1 MSKKINFINIL
12 TILFLLGCTSTEE
25 NQLSIPYEK
34 YELDNGLKIILHKDN
49 SDPLVA
55 ISTIVH
61 VGSNREKPG
70 KTGFAHFFEHMA
82 FTASENTPRGAN
94 RLLIPTWG
102 GSRNGGT
109 SFDYTIYY
117 EVVPKDALEKLMWID
132 SDRLGF
138 MINTVDAETLEGEI
152 QVVKN
157 EKRQR
162 VDNQPYGHSSG
173 IIQKALYPEGHPY
186 SWSVIGELEDLQAA
200 TIEDVK
206 EFYYEFYGPS
216 NATVVI
222 AGDIEFEETK
232 QLVERWFGE
241 IKPNKNVIEKPEVRL
256 VKLSETKKLYHLD
269 KYAQLPQISMTF
281 PTVEQYS
288 KDSYALNTLGEILSD
303 GRNSVFYKEIIE
315 KQKLAPAANAY
326 NYSSEI
332 AGQFQITVRAN
343 PKTPLNDV
351 HDAIMKA
358 LENFEQNG
366 VSDND
371 LKRIKA
377 GQETGFYNSISTNL
391 NKARQLGFYN
401 EYAGDPGFVSQD
413 IANILAVTKEDVMR
427 VYNKY
432 IKNQN
437 KVILSVVP
445 QSQPELILNES
456 KEAFIKEE
464 QVVRGK
470 EKQFDMKYG
479 QENKPFVKTETEY
492 DRSEPALGELPL
504 LTIPTVWTNDL
515 SNGTKLYGIENSEL
529 PLVQFYLR
537 IDGGQLLDKEGKKG
551 TASLVANLMNEGT
564 KTKTP
569 AELEEAVDLLGSSI
583 SINAGLESISIYGNS
598 LTRNLDKTLDLVN
611 EILTEPRWD
620 NEAFEIAK
628 TRRLS
633 SIQQVKGS
641 PQSLAF
647 NALNKKLYG
656 EKHPSSTPLGG
667 TTESVNSIA
676 MDDLKEYFAAYISPK
691 VSHFHIVGDISE
703 NESVKV
709 LSSFNKKW
717 KGQSIDLP
725 KIEMV
730 NPPAKPTVYF
740 IDIPDAKQSA
750 ITVGTLTVPGTDPL
764 TYPLNV
770 TNNRLGGGMEARLMR
785 TLRLEKGYTYG
796 AGSFLR
802 PNKFQTPF
810 YAYSQV
816 RTNVTLE
823 SLEIFRDLIS
833 NYSETY
839 FQSDLDVTKNK
850 LIKSN
855 ALRFETLG
863 SLIDMLD
870 NISKYNLP
878 VDYISERQN
887 TLSNMTVED
896 VQELSNKYLNGNS
909 MIYVVAGDAKTQL
922 DLIENLGFGKPV
934 LLDRDGNRL

>member
-1 MSKKINFINIL
+1 MSFKK
-12 TILFLLGCTSTEE
+12 FLLITIILLFTTNCSNDSQE
-25 NQLSIPYEK
+25 LSIDYEK
-34 YELDNGLKIILHKDN
+34 YTLANGLKVILHKDS

-173 IIQKALYPEGHPY
+173 IIQKALYPQGHPY
-186 SWSVIGELEDLQAA
+186 SWTVIGELEDLQAA

-206 EFYYEFYGPS
+206 EFYNEFYGPS

-222 AGDIEFEETK
+222 AGDIDFDETK

-241 IKPNKNVIEKPEVRL
+241 IKPNENIIEKPEVRL
-256 VKLSETKKLYHLD
+256 VTLSETKKLYHLD
-269 KYAQLPQISMTF
+269 KYAQLPQLSLTF
-281 PTVEQYS
+281 PSVEQYS

-326 NYSSEI
+326 NYSAEI
-332 AGQFQITVRAN
+332 AGQFQLTVRAN
-343 PKTPLNDV
+343 PGTPLNDV
-351 HDAIMKA
+351 YDAIMKA

-401 EYAGDPGFVSQD
+401 EYAGDPGFVTQD
-413 IANILAVTKEDVMR
+413 IANILAVTEEDVIR

-432 IKNQN
+432 IKDQHA
-437 KVILSVVP
+437 VILSVVP
-445 QSQPELILNES
+445 QSQPELILDGSE
-456 KEAFIKEE
+456 EAFIKEE

-479 QENKPFVKTETEY
+479 QENKPFIKTETEY

-583 SINAGLESISIYGNS
+583 SISAGLESISISGNS
-598 LTRNLDKTLDLVN
+598 LSRNLEKTLNLVN

-628 TRRLS
+628 TRRLA
-633 SIQQVKGS
+633 SIQQVKGN

-647 NALNKKLYG
+647 NALNKRLYG
-656 EKHPSSTPLGG
+656 DNHPSATPLGG
-667 TTESVNSIA
+667 TAASVESITIS
-676 MDDLKEYFAAYISPK
+676 DLKNYFNANISPQ
-691 VSHFHIVGDISE
+691 VAHFHIVGDI
-703 NESVKV
+703 NEKEAINV
-709 LSSFNKKW
+709 LSNFNKKW
-717 KGQSIDLP
+717 NGDSVEIP
-725 KIEMV
+725 TIAMV
-730 NPPAKPTVYF
+730 DAPSKPVVYF

-750 ITVGTLTVPGTDPL
+750 ITVGTLTIPGTDPL
-764 TYPLNV
+764 LYPLDV

-823 SLEIFRDLIS
+823 SLEIFRDLIT
-833 NYSETY
+833 NYASTY
-839 FQSDLDVTKNK
+839 FQDDLDVTRNK

-863 SLIDMLD
+863 SLINMLD
-870 NISKYNLP
+870 KISKYNLP
-878 VDYISERQN
+878 VNYIANQQDLL
-887 TLSNMTVED
+887 TGMTVED
-896 VQELSNKYLNGNS
+896 VQQLANDYLNGEN

-922 DLIENLGFGKPV
+922 ELIKKLGFGEPV
-934 LLDRDGNRL
+934 LLDRDGNKL

>member
-1 MSKKINFINIL
+1 MSFKK
-12 TILFLLGCTSTEE
+12 FLLITIILLFTTNCSNDSQE
-25 NQLSIPYEK
+25 LSIDYEK
-34 YELDNGLKIILHKDN
+34 YTLANGLKVILHKDS

-173 IIQKALYPEGHPY
+173 IIQKALYPQGHPY
-186 SWSVIGELEDLQAA
+186 SWTVIGELEDLQAA

-206 EFYYEFYGPS
+206 EFYNEFYGPS

-222 AGDIEFEETK
+222 AGDIDFDETK

-241 IKPNKNVIEKPEVRL
+241 IKPNENIIEKPEVRL
-256 VKLSETKKLYHLD
+256 VTLSETKKLYHLD
-269 KYAQLPQISMTF
+269 KYAQLPQLSLTF
-281 PTVEQYS
+281 PSVEQYS

-326 NYSSEI
+326 NYSAEI
-332 AGQFQITVRAN
+332 AGQFQLTVRAN
-343 PKTPLNDV
+343 PGTPLNDV
-351 HDAIMKA
+351 YDAMMKA

-401 EYAGDPGFVSQD
+401 EYAGDPGFVTQD
-413 IANILAVTKEDVMR
+413 IANILAVTEEDVIR

-432 IKNQN
+432 IKDQHA
-437 KVILSVVP
+437 VILSVVP
-445 QSQPELILNES
+445 QSQPELILDGSE
-456 KEAFIKEE
+456 EAFIKEE

-479 QENKPFVKTETEY
+479 QENKPFIKTETEY

-628 TRRLS
+628 TRRLA
-633 SIQQVKGS
+633 SIQQVKGN

-647 NALNKKLYG
+647 NALNKRLYG
-656 EKHPSSTPLGG
+656 DNHPSATPLGG
-667 TTESVNSIA
+667 TAASVESITIS
-676 MDDLKEYFAAYISPK
+676 DLKNYFNANISPQ
-691 VSHFHIVGDISE
+691 VAHFHIVGDI
-703 NESVKV
+703 NEKEAINV
-709 LSSFNKKW
+709 LSNFNKKW
-717 KGQSIDLP
+717 NGDSVEIP
-725 KIEMV
+725 TIAMV
-730 NPPAKPTVYF
+730 DAPSKPVVYF

-750 ITVGTLTVPGTDPL
+750 ITVGTLTIPGTDPL
-764 TYPLNV
+764 LYPLDV

-823 SLEIFRDLIS
+823 SLEIFRDLIT
-833 NYSETY
+833 NYASTY
-839 FQSDLDVTKNK
+839 FQDDLDVTRNK

-863 SLIDMLD
+863 SLINMLD
-870 NISKYNLP
+870 KISKYNLP
-878 VDYISERQN
+878 VNYIANQQDLL
-887 TLSNMTVED
+887 TGMTVED
-896 VQELSNKYLNGNS
+896 VKQLANDYLNGEN

-922 DLIENLGFGKPV
+922 ELIKNLGFGEPV
-934 LLDRDGNRL
+934 LLDRDGNKL

>member
-1 MSKKINFINIL
+1 MSFKKFSFITIIL
-12 TILFLLGCTSTEE
+12 LFTTNCSNDSQE
-25 NQLSIPYEK
+25 LSIDYEK
-34 YELDNGLKIILHKDN
+34 YTLDNGLKVILHKDS

-173 IIQKALYPEGHPY
+173 IIQKALYPQGHPY

-206 EFYYEFYGPS
+206 EFYNEFYGPS

-222 AGDIEFEETK
+222 AGDIDFDETK

-241 IKPNKNVIEKPEVRL
+241 IKPNENVIEKPEVRL
-256 VKLSETKKLYHLD
+256 VTLSETKKLYHLD
-269 KYAQLPQISMTF
+269 KYAQLPQLSLTF
-281 PTVEQYS
+281 PSVEQYS

-326 NYSSEI
+326 NYSAEI

-343 PKTPLNDV
+343 PSTPLNDV

-358 LENFEQNG
+358 LENFEKNG

-401 EYAGDPGFVSQD
+401 EYAGDPGFVTQD
-413 IANILAVTKEDVMR
+413 IANILAVTEEDVMR

-432 IKNQN
+432 IKDQHA
-437 KVILSVVP
+437 VILSVVP
-445 QSQPELILNES
+445 QSQPELILDDSE
-456 KEAFIKEE
+456 EAFIKEE

-479 QENKPFVKTETEY
+479 QENKPFIKTETEY

-583 SINAGLESISIYGNS
+583 SISAGLESINISGNS
-598 LTRNLDKTLDLVN
+598 LSRNLEKTLNLVN

-628 TRRLS
+628 TRRLA
-633 SIQQVKGS
+633 SIQQVKGN

-647 NALNKKLYG
+647 NALNKRLYG
-656 EKHPSSTPLGG
+656 DNHPSATPLGG
-667 TTESVNSIA
+667 TAASVESITMS
-676 MDDLKEYFAAYISPK
+676 DLKNYFNANISPQ
-691 VSHFHIVGDISE
+691 VAHFHIVGDI
-703 NESVKV
+703 NEKEVMDV
-709 LSSFNKKW
+709 LSNFNKKW
-717 KGQSIDLP
+717 NGDTVEIP
-725 KIEMV
+725 TIAMV
-730 NPPAKPTVYF
+730 DAPSKPVVYF

-750 ITVGTLTVPGTDPL
+750 ITVGTLTIPGTDPL
-764 TYPLNV
+764 LYPLDV

-823 SLEIFRDLIS
+823 SLEIFRDLIT
-833 NYSETY
+833 NYASTY
-839 FQSDLDVTKNK
+839 SQDDLDVTRNK

-863 SLIDMLD
+863 SLINMLD

-878 VDYISERQN
+878 VNYIANQQDVL
-887 TLSNMTVED
+887 TGMTVED
-896 VQELSNKYLNGNS
+896 VQQLANDYLNGEN

-922 DLIENLGFGKPV
+922 ELIKNLGFGEPV
-934 LLDRDGNRL
+934 LLDRDGNKL

>member
-1 MSKKINFINIL
+1 MSFKK
-12 TILFLLGCTSTEE
+12 FLLITIILLFTTNCSNDSQE
-25 NQLSIPYEK
+25 LSIDYEK
-34 YELDNGLKIILHKDN
+34 YTLANGLKVILHKDS

-173 IIQKALYPEGHPY
+173 IIQKALYPQGHPY
-186 SWSVIGELEDLQAA
+186 SWTVIGELEDLQAA

-206 EFYYEFYGPS
+206 EFYNEFYGPS

-222 AGDIEFEETK
+222 AGDIDFDETK

-241 IKPNKNVIEKPEVRL
+241 IKPNENIIEKPEVRL
-256 VKLSETKKLYHLD
+256 VTLSETKKLYHLD
-269 KYAQLPQISMTF
+269 KYAQLPQLSLTF
-281 PTVEQYS
+281 PSVEQYS

-315 KQKLAPAANAY
+315 KQKLAPVANAY
-326 NYSSEI
+326 NYSAEI
-332 AGQFQITVRAN
+332 AGQFQLTVRAN
-343 PKTPLNDV
+343 PGTPLNDV
-351 HDAIMKA
+351 YDAMMKA

-401 EYAGDPGFVSQD
+401 EYAGDPGFVTQD
-413 IANILAVTKEDVMR
+413 IANILAVTEEDVIR

-432 IKNQN
+432 IKDQHA
-437 KVILSVVP
+437 VILSVVP
-445 QSQPELILNES
+445 QSQPELILDGSE
-456 KEAFIKEE
+456 EAFIKEE

-479 QENKPFVKTETEY
+479 QENKPFIKTETEY

-583 SINAGLESISIYGNS
+583 SISAGLESISISGNS
-598 LTRNLDKTLDLVN
+598 LSRNLEKTLNLVN

-628 TRRLS
+628 TRRLA
-633 SIQQVKGS
+633 SIQQVKGN

-647 NALNKKLYG
+647 NALNKRLYG
-656 EKHPSSTPLGG
+656 DNHPSATPLGG
-667 TTESVNSIA
+667 TAASVESITIS
-676 MDDLKEYFAAYISPK
+676 DLKNYFNANISPQ
-691 VSHFHIVGDISE
+691 VAHFHIVGDI
-703 NESVKV
+703 NEKEAINV
-709 LSSFNKKW
+709 LSNFNKKW
-717 KGQSIDLP
+717 NGDSVEIP
-725 KIEMV
+725 TIAMV
-730 NPPAKPTVYF
+730 DAPSKPVVYF

-750 ITVGTLTVPGTDPL
+750 ITVGTLTIPGTDPL
-764 TYPLNV
+764 LYPLDV

-823 SLEIFRDLIS
+823 SLEIFRDLIT
-833 NYSETY
+833 NYASTY
-839 FQSDLDVTKNK
+839 FQDDLDVTRNK

-863 SLIDMLD
+863 SLINMLD
-870 NISKYNLP
+870 KISKYNLP
-878 VDYISERQN
+878 VNYIANQQDLL
-887 TLSNMTVED
+887 TGMTVED
-896 VQELSNKYLNGNS
+896 VKQLANDYLNGEN

-922 DLIENLGFGKPV
+922 ELIKNLGFGEPV
-934 LLDRDGNRL
+934 LLDRDGNKL

>member
-1 MSKKINFINIL
+1 MSFKNLLFSFAISFIISCADNN
-12 TILFLLGCTSTEE
+12 S
-25 NQLSIPYEK
+25 NLSIDYEK
-34 YELDNGLKIILHKDN
+34 YTLDNGLKIILHKDD

-162 VDNQPYGHSSG
+162 VDNQPYGHSNG
-173 IIQKALYPEGHPY
+173 IIQKALYPQGHPY

-206 EFYYEFYGPS
+206 EFYNEFYGPS

-222 AGDIEFEETK
+222 AGDIDFDETK
-232 QLVERWFGE
+232 ELVERWFGE
-241 IKPNKNVIEKPEVRL
+241 IQPNENVIEKPKVQL
-256 VKLSETKKLYHLD
+256 VTLAETKRLYHLD
-269 KYAQLPQISMTF
+269 KYAQLPELSITF
-281 PTVEQYS
+281 PTVEQFS
-288 KDSYALNTLGEILSD
+288 TDSYALNTLGKLLSD

-315 KQKLAPAANAY
+315 KQKLAPSAIAY
-326 NYSSEI
+326 NYSAEI
-332 AGQFQITVRAN
+332 AGQFEISVRAN
-343 PKTPLNDV
+343 QGVSLNTV
-351 HDAIMKA
+351 YDAIMQS
-358 LENFEQNG
+358 LNNFEENG
-366 VSDND
+366 ISDAD
-371 LKRIKA
+371 LVRIKA
-377 GQETGFYNSISTNL
+377 GQETAFYNSIATNL
-391 NKARQLGFYN
+391 SKARQLGFYN
-401 EYAGDPGFVSQD
+401 EYAGDPGFVTQD
-413 IANILAVTKEDVMR
+413 IENILSVTKEDIIR

-437 KVILSVVP
+437 AVILSVVP
-445 QSQPELILNES
+445 ETQPELILS
-456 KEAFIKEE
+456 DSDEAYVKVEE
-464 QVVRGK
+464 VVRGK

-479 QENKPFVKTETEY
+479 QENKPFTKTETKY
-492 DRSEPALGELPL
+492 DRSEPPLGELPL
-504 LTIPTVWTNDL
+504 LTIPAVWTSKL
-515 SNGTKLYGIENSEL
+515 SNGTSLYGIENSEL

-537 IDGGQLLDKEGKKG
+537 IDGGQLLDNPNKKG
-551 TASLVANLMNEGT
+551 TASLVASLMDEGT

-569 AELEEAVDLLGSSI
+569 AQLEEAIDLLGSSI
-583 SINAGLESISIYGNS
+583 SISAGLESIGISGNS
-598 LTRNLDKTLDLVN
+598 LAKNLDATLELVN

-620 NEAFEIAK
+620 TEAFEIAK
-628 TRRLS
+628 TRRLA
-633 SIQQVKGS
+633 SIQQTKGN

-647 NALNKKLYG
+647 NALNKQLYG
-656 EKHPSSTPLGG
+656 EGHPSSIPLGG
-667 TTESVNSIA
+667 TTESVESITLN
-676 MDDLKEYFAAYISPK
+676 DLKEYFEQNISPK
-691 VSHFHIVGDISE
+691 VAHFHIVGDI
-703 NESVKV
+703 NQDESLKA
-709 LSSFNKKW
+709 LKSFNEKW
-717 KGQSIDLP
+717 NGTDVELP
-725 KIEMV
+725 RLEMV
-730 NPPAKPTVYF
+730 NTPSKPTVYF

-764 TYPLNV
+764 LYQLNV
-770 TNNRLGGGMEARLMR
+770 ANNRLGGGMEARLMR

-802 PNKFQTPF
+802 SNKFQTPF

-823 SLEIFRDLIS
+823 SLEIFKDLIT
-833 NYSETY
+833 NYSSTY
-839 FQSDLDVTKNK
+839 FQEDLDVTKNK

-863 SLIDMLD
+863 SLINMLD

-878 VDYISERQN
+878 IDYISNEQDIL
-887 TLSNMTVED
+887 TNMTVED
-896 VQELSNKYLNGNS
+896 IQKLASTYLNGKN

-922 DLIENLGFGKPV
+922 ELIKNLGFGEAII
-934 LLDRDGNRL
+934 LDRDGNRI

>member
-1 MSKKINFINIL
+1 MSFKKYLLIIIIL
-12 TILFLLGCTSTEE
+12 LFTTNCSNDSQE
-25 NQLSIPYEK
+25 LSIDYEK
-34 YELDNGLKIILHKDN
+34 YTLDNGLKVILHKDS

-117 EVVPKDALEKLMWID
+117 EIVPKDALEKLMWID

-173 IIQKALYPEGHPY
+173 IIQKALYPQGHPY

-206 EFYYEFYGPS
+206 EFYNEFYGPS

-222 AGDIEFEETK
+222 AGDIDFKETK

-241 IKPNKNVIEKPEVRL
+241 IKPNENVIEKPEVRL
-256 VKLSETKKLYHLD
+256 VSLSETKKLYHLD
-269 KYAQLPQISMTF
+269 KYAQLPQLSLTY
-281 PTVEQYS
+281 PSVEQFS
-288 KDSYALNTLGEILSD
+288 KDSYALNTLGELLSD

-315 KQKLAPAANAY
+315 KQKLAPSASAY

-332 AGQFQITVRAN
+332 AGQFSMSVRAN
-343 PKTPLNDV
+343 PNTSLNDIY
-351 HDAIMKA
+351 DAIMQSLA
-358 LENFEQNG
+358 NFEANG

-377 GQETGFYNSISTNL
+377 GQETAFYNSISTNL
-391 NKARQLGFYN
+391 SKARQLGFYN
-401 EYAGDPGFVSQD
+401 EYAGDPGFVTTD
-413 IANILAVTKEDVMR
+413 IANILSVTKEDVMH

-432 IKNQN
+432 IKDQHA
-437 KVILSVVP
+437 VILSVVP
-445 QSQPELILNES
+445 QSQPELILNDS
-456 KEAFIKEE
+456 DEAFIKEE

-479 QENKPFVKTETEY
+479 QENKPFVKTETKY

-504 LTIPTVWTNDL
+504 LTIPQVWTNSL

-537 IDGGQLLDKEGKKG
+537 IDGGQLLDPAEKKG
-551 TASLVANLMNEGT
+551 TASLVANLMDEGT
-564 KTKTP
+564 KSKTP
-569 AELEEAVDLLGSSI
+569 AELEEAIDLLGSSI
-583 SINAGLESISIYGNS
+583 SISAGLESISLSGNS
-598 LTRNLDKTLDLVN
+598 LAKNLGATLDLVN

-620 NEAFEIAK
+620 EKAFEIAK
-628 TRRLS
+628 TRRLA
-633 SIQQVKGS
+633 SIQQVKGN

-656 EKHPSSTPLGG
+656 DNHPSATPLGG
-667 TTESVNSIA
+667 TAKSVESIT
-676 MDDLKEYFAAYISPK
+676 MTDLKNYFNANISPQ
-691 VSHFHIVGDISE
+691 VAHFHIVGDI
-703 NESVKV
+703 NEKEALNV
-709 LSSFNKKW
+709 LSGFNKKW
-717 KGQSIDLP
+717 NGDSVEIP
-725 KIEMV
+725 TIAMV
-730 NPPAKPTVYF
+730 GTPSKPVVYF
-740 IDIPDAKQSA
+740 IDIPEAKQSA
-750 ITVGTLTVPGTDPL
+750 ITVGTLTIPGTDPL
-764 TYPLNV
+764 LYPLDV

-823 SLEIFRDLIS
+823 SLEIFRDLIT
-833 NYSETY
+833 NYASTY
-839 FQSDLDVTKNK
+839 FQDDLDVTRNK

-863 SLIDMLD
+863 SLIAMLD
-870 NISKYNLP
+870 TISKYSLP
-878 VDYISERQN
+878 LNYIANQQDVL
-887 TLSNMTVED
+887 TGMTVED
-896 VQELSNKYLNGNS
+896 VQQLANDYLNGKH

-922 DLIENLGFGKPV
+922 ELIEKLGFGKAV
-934 LLDRDGNRL
+934 LLDREGNNL

>member
-1 MSKKINFINIL
+1 MSFKNSLLSII
-12 TILFLLGCTSTEE
+12 ILFFISNCSNNSQE
-25 NQLSIPYEK
+25 LSIDYEQ
-34 YELDNGLKIILHKDN
+34 YTLDNGLKVILHKDN

-200 TIEDVK
+200 TIDDVK
-206 EFYYEFYGPS
+206 EFYNEFYGPS

-222 AGDIEFEETK
+222 AGDIEFDETK
-232 QLVERWFGE
+232 KLVERWFGE
-241 IKPNKNVIEKPEVRL
+241 IKPNANTIEKPQVQL
-256 VKLSETKKLYHLD
+256 VTLSENKRLYHLD
-269 KYAQLPQISMTF
+269 KYAQLPQLSITF
-281 PTVEQYS
+281 PTVEQFS
-288 KDSYALNTLGEILSD
+288 TDSYALNTLGELLSD

-315 KQKLAPAANAY
+315 NQKLAPSASAY

-332 AGQFQITVRAN
+332 AGQFGMSVRAN
-343 PKTPLNDV
+343 PNTSLDKV
-351 HDAIMKA
+351 YDAIMQS
-358 LENFEQNG
+358 LENFEENG
-366 VSDND
+366 VSDKD

-377 GQETGFYNSISTNL
+377 GQETAFYNSISTNL
-391 NKARQLGFYN
+391 SKARQLGFYN
-401 EYAGDPGFVSQD
+401 EYAGDPGFVSKD
-413 IANILAVTKEDVMR
+413 IENILAVTKEDIMR
-427 VYNKY
+427 VYNQY

-437 KVILSVVP
+437 AVILSIVP
-445 QSQPELILNES
+445 QSQSELILTGS
-456 KEAFIKEE
+456 TEAYIKEE

-479 QENKPFVKTETEY
+479 QENKPFVKTETKY
-492 DRSEPALGELPL
+492 DRSEPALSELPL
-504 LTIPTVWTNDL
+504 LTIPEVWTNNL

-537 IDGGQLLDKEGKKG
+537 IDGGQLLDQENKKG
-551 TASLVANLMNEGT
+551 TASLVANLMDEGT
-564 KTKTP
+564 KSKTP
-569 AELEEAVDLLGSSI
+569 AELEEAIDLLGSSI
-583 SINAGLESISIYGNS
+583 SISAGLESIGISGNS
-598 LTRNLDKTLDLVN
+598 LAKNLEATLDLVN

-620 NEAFEIAK
+620 EQAFDIAK
-628 TRRLS
+628 TRRLA
-633 SIQQVKGS
+633 SIQQVKGN

-656 EKHPSSTPLGG
+656 ENHPSATPLGG
-667 TTESVNSIA
+667 TTDSVESITMS
-676 MDDLKEYFAAYISPK
+676 DLKAYFNANISPK
-691 VSHFHIVGDISE
+691 VAHFHIVGNINE
-703 NESVKV
+703 NEAVKV
-709 LSSFNKKW
+709 LSNFNKKW
-717 KGQSIDLP
+717 QGESVEIP
-725 KIEMV
+725 TVEMV
-730 NPPAKPTVYF
+730 DAPSKPIVYF

-750 ITVGTLTVPGTDPL
+750 ITVGTLTVPGADPML
-764 TYPLNV
+764 YPLNV
-770 TNNRLGGGMEARLMR
+770 ANNRLGGGMEARLMR

-802 PNKFQTPF
+802 SNKFQTPF

-823 SLEIFRDLIS
+823 SLIIFRDLIT
-833 NYSETY
+833 NYSSTY
-839 FQSDLDVTKNK
+839 FQDDLDVTKNK

-863 SLIDMLD
+863 SLINMLD

-878 VDYISERQN
+878 TDYIANEQN
-887 TLSNMTVED
+887 ILTNMTVQD
-896 VQELSNKYLNGNS
+896 IQELSSKYLNGQN

-922 DLIENLGFGKPV
+922 ELIKNLGFGEPII
-934 LLDRDGNRL
+934 LDRDGNKL

>member
-1 MSKKINFINIL
+1 MSFKK
-12 TILFLLGCTSTEE
+12 FLLITIILLFTTNCSNDSQE
-25 NQLSIPYEK
+25 LSIDYEK
-34 YELDNGLKIILHKDN
+34 YTLANGLKVILHKDS

-173 IIQKALYPEGHPY
+173 IIQKALYPQGHPY
-186 SWSVIGELEDLQAA
+186 SWTVIGELEDLQAA

-206 EFYYEFYGPS
+206 EFYNEFYGPS

-222 AGDIEFEETK
+222 AGDIDFDETK

-241 IKPNKNVIEKPEVRL
+241 IKPNENIIEKPEVRL
-256 VKLSETKKLYHLD
+256 VTLSETKKLYHLD
-269 KYAQLPQISMTF
+269 KYAQLPQLSLTF
-281 PTVEQYS
+281 PSVEQYS

-326 NYSSEI
+326 NYSAEI
-332 AGQFQITVRAN
+332 AGQFQLTVRAN
-343 PKTPLNDV
+343 PGTPLNDV
-351 HDAIMKA
+351 YDAIMKA

-401 EYAGDPGFVSQD
+401 EYAGDPGFVTQD
-413 IANILAVTKEDVMR
+413 IANILAVTEEDVIR

-432 IKNQN
+432 IKDQHA
-437 KVILSVVP
+437 VILSVVP
-445 QSQPELILNES
+445 QSQPELILDGSE
-456 KEAFIKEE
+456 EAFIKEE

-479 QENKPFVKTETEY
+479 QENKPFIKTETEY

-583 SINAGLESISIYGNS
+583 SISAGLESISISGNS
-598 LTRNLDKTLDLVN
+598 LSRNLEKTLNLVN

-628 TRRLS
+628 TRRLA
-633 SIQQVKGS
+633 SIQQVKGN

-647 NALNKKLYG
+647 NALNKRLYG
-656 EKHPSSTPLGG
+656 DNHPSATPLGG
-667 TTESVNSIA
+667 TAASVESITIS
-676 MDDLKEYFAAYISPK
+676 DLKNYFNANISPQ
-691 VSHFHIVGDISE
+691 VAHFHIVGDI
-703 NESVKV
+703 NEKEAINV
-709 LSSFNKKW
+709 LSNFNKKW
-717 KGQSIDLP
+717 NGDSVEIP
-725 KIEMV
+725 TIAMV
-730 NPPAKPTVYF
+730 DAPSKPVVYF

-750 ITVGTLTVPGTDPL
+750 ITVGTLTIPGTDPL
-764 TYPLNV
+764 LYPLDV

-823 SLEIFRDLIS
+823 SLEIFRDLIT
-833 NYSETY
+833 NYASTY
-839 FQSDLDVTKNK
+839 FQDDLDVTRNK

-863 SLIDMLD
+863 SLINMLD
-870 NISKYNLP
+870 KISKYNLP
-878 VDYISERQN
+878 VNYIANQQDLL
-887 TLSNMTVED
+887 TGMTVED
-896 VQELSNKYLNGNS
+896 VQQLANDYLNGEN

-922 DLIENLGFGKPV
+922 ELIKNLGFGEPV
-934 LLDRDGNRL
+934 LLDRDGNKL

>member
-1 MSKKINFINIL
+1 MSFKKYFLNFITVI
-12 TILFLLGCTSTEE
+12 FLANCSNNSQE
-25 NQLSIPYEK
+25 LSIDYEK
-34 YELDNGLKIILHKDN
+34 YTLDNGLKVILHKDS

-117 EVVPKDALEKLMWID
+117 EIVPKDALEKLMWID

-173 IIQKALYPEGHPY
+173 IIQKALYPQGHPY

-206 EFYYEFYGPS
+206 EFYNEFYGPS

-222 AGDIEFEETK
+222 AGDIDFDETK

-256 VKLSETKKLYHLD
+256 VSLSETKKLYHLD
-269 KYAQLPQISMTF
+269 KYAQLPQLSLTF
-281 PTVEQYS
+281 PSVEQFS
-288 KDSYALNTLGEILSD
+288 KDSYALNTLGELLSD

-315 KQKLAPAANAY
+315 KQKLAPSAIAY
-326 NYSSEI
+326 NYSAEI
-332 AGQFQITVRAN
+332 AGQFEISVRAN
-343 PKTPLNDV
+343 QGVSLNTV
-351 HDAIMKA
+351 YDAIMQS
-358 LENFEQNG
+358 LNNFEENG
-366 VSDND
+366 ISDAD
-371 LKRIKA
+371 LVRIKA
-377 GQETGFYNSISTNL
+377 GQETAFYNSIATNL
-391 NKARQLGFYN
+391 SKARQLGFYN
-401 EYAGDPGFVSQD
+401 EYAGDPGFVTQD
-413 IANILAVTKEDVMR
+413 IENILSVTKEDIIR

-437 KVILSVVP
+437 AVILSVVP
-445 QSQPELILNES
+445 ETQPELILS
-456 KEAFIKEE
+456 DSDKAYVKVEE
-464 QVVRGK
+464 VVRGK

-479 QENKPFVKTETEY
+479 QENKPFTKTETKY
-492 DRSEPALGELPL
+492 DRSEPPLGELPL
-504 LTIPTVWTNDL
+504 LTIPEVWTSNL
-515 SNGTKLYGIENSEL
+515 SNGTSLYGIENSEL

-537 IDGGQLLDKEGKKG
+537 IDGGQLLDNPNKKG
-551 TASLVANLMNEGT
+551 TASLVASLMDEGT

-569 AELEEAVDLLGSSI
+569 AQLEEAIDLLGSSI
-583 SINAGLESISIYGNS
+583 SISAGLESIGISGNS
-598 LTRNLDKTLDLVN
+598 LAKNLDATLELVN

-620 NEAFEIAK
+620 TEAFEIAK
-628 TRRLS
+628 TRRLA
-633 SIQQVKGS
+633 SIQQTKGN

-647 NALNKKLYG
+647 NALNKQLYG
-656 EKHPSSTPLGG
+656 EGHPSSIPLGG
-667 TTESVNSIA
+667 TIESVESITL
-676 MDDLKEYFAAYISPK
+676 DDLKEYFEQNISPK
-691 VSHFHIVGDISE
+691 VAHFHIVGDI
-703 NESVKV
+703 NQDESLKA
-709 LSSFNKKW
+709 LKSFNEKW
-717 KGQSIDLP
+717 NGTDVELP
-725 KIEMV
+725 KVEMV
-730 NPPAKPTVYF
+730 NTPSKPTVYF

-764 TYPLNV
+764 LYQLNV
-770 TNNRLGGGMEARLMR
+770 ANNRLGGGMEARLMR

-796 AGSFLR
+796 AGSFLQS
-802 PNKFQTPF
+802 NKFQTPF

-823 SLEIFRDLIS
+823 SLEIFRDLIT
-833 NYSETY
+833 NYSSTY
-839 FQSDLDVTKNK
+839 FQEDLDVTKNK

-863 SLIDMLD
+863 SLINMLD

-878 VDYISERQN
+878 TNYISNEQDIL
-887 TLSNMTVED
+887 TNMTVD
-896 VQELSNKYLNGNS
+896 DIQELASTYLNGQN
-909 MIYVVAGDAKTQL
+909 MIYMVAGDAKTQL
-922 DLIENLGFGKPV
+922 ELIKNLGFGEAII
-934 LLDRDGNRL
+934 LDRDGNRI

>member
-1 MSKKINFINIL
+1 MFINKNKLIVLIL
-12 TILFLLGCTSTEE
+12 AFIVSCSDSTNE
-25 NQLSIPYEK
+25 LSIDYEK
-34 YELDNGLKIILHKDN
+34 YTLDNGLKVILHKDS

-200 TIEDVK
+200 TIDDVK
-206 EFYYEFYGPS
+206 EFYNEFYGPS

-222 AGDIEFEETK
+222 AGDIEFDETK
-232 QLVERWFGE
+232 KLVERWFGE
-241 IKPNKNVIEKPEVRL
+241 IKPNANTIEKPQVQL
-256 VKLSETKKLYHLD
+256 VTLSENKRLYHLD
-269 KYAQLPQISMTF
+269 KYAQLPQLSITF
-281 PTVEQYS
+281 PTVEQFS
-288 KDSYALNTLGEILSD
+288 TDSYALNTLGELLSD

-315 KQKLAPAANAY
+315 NQKLAPSASAY

-332 AGQFQITVRAN
+332 AGQFGMSVRAN
-343 PKTPLNDV
+343 PNTSLDKV
-351 HDAIMKA
+351 YDAIMQS
-358 LENFEQNG
+358 LENFEENG
-366 VSDND
+366 VSDKD

-377 GQETGFYNSISTNL
+377 GQETAFYNSISTNL
-391 NKARQLGFYN
+391 SKARQLGFYN
-401 EYAGDPGFVSQD
+401 EYAGDPGFVSKD
-413 IANILAVTKEDVMR
+413 IENILAVTKEDIMR
-427 VYNKY
+427 VYNQY

-437 KVILSVVP
+437 AVILSIVP
-445 QSQPELILNES
+445 QSQSELILTGS
-456 KEAFIKEE
+456 TEAYIKEE

-479 QENKPFVKTETEY
+479 QENKPFVKTETKY
-492 DRSEPALGELPL
+492 DRSEPALSELPL
-504 LTIPTVWTNDL
+504 LTIPEVWTNNL

-537 IDGGQLLDKEGKKG
+537 IDGGQLLDQENKKG
-551 TASLVANLMNEGT
+551 TASLVANLMDEGT
-564 KTKTP
+564 KSKTP
-569 AELEEAVDLLGSSI
+569 AELEEAIDLLGSSI
-583 SINAGLESISIYGNS
+583 SISAGLESIGISGNS
-598 LTRNLDKTLDLVN
+598 LAKNLEATLDLVN

-620 NEAFEIAK
+620 EQAFDIAK
-628 TRRLS
+628 TRRLA
-633 SIQQVKGS
+633 SIQQVKGN

-656 EKHPSSTPLGG
+656 EDHPSATPLGG
-667 TTESVNSIA
+667 TTDSVESITMS
-676 MDDLKEYFAAYISPK
+676 DLKAYFNANISPK
-691 VSHFHIVGDISE
+691 VAHFHIVGNINE
-703 NESVKV
+703 NEAVKV
-709 LSSFNKKW
+709 LSNFNKKW
-717 KGQSIDLP
+717 QGESVEIP
-725 KIEMV
+725 TVEMV
-730 NPPAKPTVYF
+730 DAPSKPIVYF

-750 ITVGTLTVPGTDPL
+750 ITVGTLTVPGADPML
-764 TYPLNV
+764 YPLNV
-770 TNNRLGGGMEARLMR
+770 ANNRLGGGMEARLMR

-802 PNKFQTPF
+802 SNKFQTPF

-823 SLEIFRDLIS
+823 SLIIFRDLIT
-833 NYSETY
+833 NYSSTY
-839 FQSDLDVTKNK
+839 FQDDLDVTKNK

-863 SLIDMLD
+863 SLINMLD

-878 VDYISERQN
+878 TDYIANEQN
-887 TLSNMTVED
+887 ILTNMTVQD
-896 VQELSNKYLNGNS
+896 IQELSSKYLNGQN

-922 DLIENLGFGKPV
+922 ELIKNLGFGEPII
-934 LLDRDGNRL
+934 LDRDGNKL

>member
-1 MSKKINFINIL
+1 MSFKNSLLSII
-12 TILFLLGCTSTEE
+12 ILFFISNCSNNSQE
-25 NQLSIPYEK
+25 LSIDYEQ
-34 YELDNGLKIILHKDN
+34 YTLDNGLKVILHKDN

-200 TIEDVK
+200 TIDDVK
-206 EFYYEFYGPS
+206 EFYNEFYGPS

-222 AGDIEFEETK
+222 AGDIEFDKTK
-232 QLVERWFGE
+232 KLVERWFGE
-241 IKPNKNVIEKPEVRL
+241 IKPNANTIEKPQVQL
-256 VKLSETKKLYHLD
+256 VTLSENKRLYHLD
-269 KYAQLPQISMTF
+269 KYAQLPQLSITF
-281 PTVEQYS
+281 PTVEQFS
-288 KDSYALNTLGEILSD
+288 TDSYALNTLGELLSD

-315 KQKLAPAANAY
+315 NQKLAPSASAY

-332 AGQFQITVRAN
+332 AGQFGMSVRAN
-343 PKTPLNDV
+343 PNTSLDKV
-351 HDAIMKA
+351 YDAIMQS
-358 LENFEQNG
+358 LENFEENG
-366 VSDND
+366 VSDKD

-377 GQETGFYNSISTNL
+377 GQETAFYNSISTNL
-391 NKARQLGFYN
+391 SKARQLGFYN
-401 EYAGDPGFVSQD
+401 EYAGDPGFVSKD
-413 IANILAVTKEDVMR
+413 IENILAVTKEDIMR
-427 VYNKY
+427 VYNQY

-437 KVILSVVP
+437 AVILSIVP
-445 QSQPELILNES
+445 QSQSELILTGS
-456 KEAFIKEE
+456 TEAYIKEE

-479 QENKPFVKTETEY
+479 QENKPFVKTETKY
-492 DRSEPALGELPL
+492 DRSEPALSELPL
-504 LTIPTVWTNDL
+504 LTIPEVWTNNL

-537 IDGGQLLDKEGKKG
+537 IDGGQLLDQENKKG
-551 TASLVANLMNEGT
+551 TASLVANLMDEGT
-564 KTKTP
+564 KSKTP
-569 AELEEAVDLLGSSI
+569 AELEEAIDLLGSSI
-583 SINAGLESISIYGNS
+583 SISAGLESIGISGNS
-598 LTRNLDKTLDLVN
+598 LAKNLEATLDLVN

-620 NEAFEIAK
+620 EQAFDIAK
-628 TRRLS
+628 TRRLA
-633 SIQQVKGS
+633 SIQQVKGN

-656 EKHPSSTPLGG
+656 ENHPSATPLGG
-667 TTESVNSIA
+667 TTDSVESITMS
-676 MDDLKEYFAAYISPK
+676 DLKAYFNANISPK
-691 VSHFHIVGDISE
+691 VAHFHIVGNINE
-703 NESVKV
+703 NEAVKV
-709 LSSFNKKW
+709 LSNFNKKW
-717 KGQSIDLP
+717 QGESVEIP
-725 KIEMV
+725 TVEMV
-730 NPPAKPTVYF
+730 DAPSKPIVYF

-750 ITVGTLTVPGTDPL
+750 ITVGTLTVPGADPML
-764 TYPLNV
+764 YPLNV
-770 TNNRLGGGMEARLMR
+770 ANNRLGGGMEARLMR

-802 PNKFQTPF
+802 SNKFQTPF

-823 SLEIFRDLIS
+823 SLIIFRDLIT
-833 NYSETY
+833 NYSSTY
-839 FQSDLDVTKNK
+839 FQDDLDVTKNK

-863 SLIDMLD
+863 SLINMLD

-878 VDYISERQN
+878 TDYIANEQN
-887 TLSNMTVED
+887 ILTNMTVQD
-896 VQELSNKYLNGNS
+896 IQELSSKYLNGQS

-922 DLIENLGFGKPV
+922 ELIKNLGFGEPII
-934 LLDRDGNRL
+934 LDRDGNKL

>member
-1 MSKKINFINIL
+1 MSFKKFLFITIIL
-12 TILFLLGCTSTEE
+12 LFTTNCSNDSQE
-25 NQLSIPYEK
+25 LSIDYEK
-34 YELDNGLKIILHKDN
+34 YTLDNGLKVILHKDS

-173 IIQKALYPEGHPY
+173 IIQKALYPQGHPY

-206 EFYYEFYGPS
+206 EFYNEFYGPS

-222 AGDIEFEETK
+222 AGDIDFDETK

-241 IKPNKNVIEKPEVRL
+241 IKPNENVIEKPEVRL
-256 VKLSETKKLYHLD
+256 VTLSETKKLYHLD
-269 KYAQLPQISMTF
+269 KYAQLPQLSLTF
-281 PTVEQYS
+281 PSVEQYS

-326 NYSSEI
+326 NYSAEI

-343 PKTPLNDV
+343 PSTPLNDV

-358 LENFEQNG
+358 LENFEKNG

-401 EYAGDPGFVSQD
+401 EYAGDPGFVTQD
-413 IANILAVTKEDVMR
+413 IANILAVTEEDVMR

-432 IKNQN
+432 IKDQHA
-437 KVILSVVP
+437 VILSVVP
-445 QSQPELILNES
+445 QSQPELILDDSE
-456 KEAFIKEE
+456 EAFIKEE

-479 QENKPFVKTETEY
+479 QENKPFIKTETEY

-583 SINAGLESISIYGNS
+583 SISAGLESISISGNS
-598 LTRNLDKTLDLVN
+598 LSRNLEKTLNLVN

-628 TRRLS
+628 TRRLA
-633 SIQQVKGS
+633 SIQQVKGN

-647 NALNKKLYG
+647 NALNKRLYG
-656 EKHPSSTPLGG
+656 DNHPSATPLGG
-667 TTESVNSIA
+667 TAASVESITMS
-676 MDDLKEYFAAYISPK
+676 DLKNYFNANISPQ
-691 VSHFHIVGDISE
+691 VAHFHIVGDI
-703 NESVKV
+703 NEKEVMDV
-709 LSSFNKKW
+709 LSNFNKKW
-717 KGQSIDLP
+717 NGDTVEIP
-725 KIEMV
+725 TIAMV
-730 NPPAKPTVYF
+730 DAPSKPVVYF

-750 ITVGTLTVPGTDPL
+750 ITVGTLTIPGTDPL
-764 TYPLNV
+764 LYPLDV

-823 SLEIFRDLIS
+823 SLEIFRDLIT
-833 NYSETY
+833 NYASTY
-839 FQSDLDVTKNK
+839 SQDDLDVTRNK

-863 SLIDMLD
+863 SLINMLD

-878 VDYISERQN
+878 VNYIANQQDVL
-887 TLSNMTVED
+887 TGMTVED
-896 VQELSNKYLNGNS
+896 VQQLANDYLNGEN

-922 DLIENLGFGKPV
+922 ELIKNLGFGEPV
-934 LLDRDGNRL
+934 LLDRDGNKL

>member
-1 MSKKINFINIL
+1 MSFKKIFLITIIL
-12 TILFLLGCTSTEE
+12 LFTTNCSNDSQE
-25 NQLSIPYEK
+25 LSIDYEK
-34 YELDNGLKIILHKDN
+34 YTLDNGLKVILHKDS

-173 IIQKALYPEGHPY
+173 IIQKALYPQGHPY

-206 EFYYEFYGPS
+206 EFYNEFYGPS

-222 AGDIEFEETK
+222 AGDIDFDETK

-241 IKPNKNVIEKPEVRL
+241 IKPNENVIEKPKVRL
-256 VKLSETKKLYHLD
+256 VTLSETKKLYHLD
-269 KYAQLPQISMTF
+269 KYAQLPQISLTF
-281 PTVEQYS
+281 PSVEQYS

-326 NYSSEI
+326 NYSAEI

-343 PKTPLNDV
+343 PGTPLNGV
-351 HDAIMKA
+351 YDAIIKA
-358 LENFEQNG
+358 LENFEENG
-366 VSDND
+366 VSNND

-401 EYAGDPGFVSQD
+401 EYAGDPGFVTQD
-413 IANILAVTKEDVMR
+413 IANILAVTEEDVMR

-432 IKNQN
+432 IKDQHA
-437 KVILSVVP
+437 VILSVVP
-445 QSQPELILNES
+445 QSQPELILDDSE
-456 KEAFIKEE
+456 EAFIKEE
-464 QVVRGK
+464 KVVRGK

-479 QENKPFVKTETEY
+479 QENKPFIKTETEY

-583 SINAGLESISIYGNS
+583 SISAGLESISISGNS
-598 LTRNLDKTLDLVN
+598 LSRNLEKTLNLVN

-628 TRRLS
+628 TRRLA
-633 SIQQVKGS
+633 SIQQVKGN

-647 NALNKKLYG
+647 NALNKRLYG
-656 EKHPSSTPLGG
+656 DNHPSATPLGG
-667 TTESVNSIA
+667 TAASVESITMS
-676 MDDLKEYFAAYISPK
+676 DLKNYFNANISPQ
-691 VSHFHIVGDISE
+691 VAHFHIVGDI
-703 NESVKV
+703 NEKEAMDV
-709 LSSFNKKW
+709 LSNFNKKW
-717 KGQSIDLP
+717 NGDTVEIP
-725 KIEMV
+725 TIAMV
-730 NPPAKPTVYF
+730 DAPSKPVVYF

-750 ITVGTLTVPGTDPL
+750 ITVGTLTIPGTDPL
-764 TYPLNV
+764 LYPLDV

-823 SLEIFRDLIS
+823 SLEIFRDLIT
-833 NYSETY
+833 NYASTY
-839 FQSDLDVTKNK
+839 FQDDLDVTRNK

-863 SLIDMLD
+863 SLINMLD

-878 VDYISERQN
+878 VNYIAIQQDVLTE
-887 TLSNMTVED
+887 MTVEN
-896 VQELSNKYLNGNS
+896 VQQLANDYLNGEN

-922 DLIENLGFGKPV
+922 ELIKNLGFGEPV
-934 LLDRDGNRL
+934 LLDRDGNNL

>member
-1 MSKKINFINIL
+1 MSFKNSLLSII
-12 TILFLLGCTSTEE
+12 ILFFISNCSNNSQE
-25 NQLSIPYEK
+25 LSIDYEQ
-34 YELDNGLKIILHKDN
+34 YTLDNGLKVILHKDN

-200 TIEDVK
+200 TIDDVK
-206 EFYYEFYGPS
+206 EFYNEFYGPS

-222 AGDIEFEETK
+222 AGDIEFDKTK
-232 QLVERWFGE
+232 KLVERWFGE
-241 IKPNKNVIEKPEVRL
+241 IKPNANTIEKPQVQL
-256 VKLSETKKLYHLD
+256 VTLSENKRLYHLD
-269 KYAQLPQISMTF
+269 KYAQLPQLSITF
-281 PTVEQYS
+281 PTVEQFS
-288 KDSYALNTLGEILSD
+288 TDSYALNTLGELLSD

-315 KQKLAPAANAY
+315 NQKLAPSASAY

-332 AGQFQITVRAN
+332 AGQFGMSVRAN
-343 PKTPLNDV
+343 PNTSLDKV
-351 HDAIMKA
+351 YDAIMQS
-358 LENFEQNG
+358 LENFEENG
-366 VSDND
+366 VSDKD

-377 GQETGFYNSISTNL
+377 GQETAFYNSISTNL
-391 NKARQLGFYN
+391 SKARQLGFYN
-401 EYAGDPGFVSQD
+401 EYAGDPGFVSKD
-413 IANILAVTKEDVMR
+413 IENILAVTKEDIMR
-427 VYNKY
+427 VYNQY

-437 KVILSVVP
+437 AVILSIVP
-445 QSQPELILNES
+445 QSQSELILTGS
-456 KEAFIKEE
+456 TEAYIKEE

-479 QENKPFVKTETEY
+479 QENKPFVKTETKY
-492 DRSEPALGELPL
+492 DRSEPALSELPL
-504 LTIPTVWTNDL
+504 LTIPEVWTNNL

-537 IDGGQLLDKEGKKG
+537 IDGGQLLDQENKKG
-551 TASLVANLMNEGT
+551 TASLVANLMDEGT
-564 KTKTP
+564 KSKTP
-569 AELEEAVDLLGSSI
+569 AELEEAIDLLGSSI
-583 SINAGLESISIYGNS
+583 SISAGLESIGISGNS
-598 LTRNLDKTLDLVN
+598 LAKNLEATLDLVN

-620 NEAFEIAK
+620 EQAFDIAK
-628 TRRLS
+628 TRRLA
-633 SIQQVKGS
+633 SIQQVKGN

-656 EKHPSSTPLGG
+656 ENHPSATPLGG
-667 TTESVNSIA
+667 TTDSVESITMS
-676 MDDLKEYFAAYISPK
+676 DLKAYFNANISPK
-691 VSHFHIVGDISE
+691 VAHFHIVGNINE
-703 NESVKV
+703 NEAVKV
-709 LSSFNKKW
+709 LSNFNKKW
-717 KGQSIDLP
+717 QGESVEIP
-725 KIEMV
+725 TVEMV
-730 NPPAKPTVYF
+730 DAPSKPIVYF

-750 ITVGTLTVPGTDPL
+750 ITVGTLTVPGADPML
-764 TYPLNV
+764 YPLNV
-770 TNNRLGGGMEARLMR
+770 ANNRLGGGMEARLMR

-802 PNKFQTPF
+802 SNKFQTPF

-823 SLEIFRDLIS
+823 SLIIFRDLIT
-833 NYSETY
+833 NYSSTY
-839 FQSDLDVTKNK
+839 FQDDLDVTKNK

-863 SLIDMLD
+863 SLINMLD

-878 VDYISERQN
+878 TDYIANEQN
-887 TLSNMTVED
+887 ILTNMTVQD
-896 VQELSNKYLNGNS
+896 IQELSSKYLNGQN

-922 DLIENLGFGKPV
+922 ELIKNLGFGEPII
-934 LLDRDGNRL
+934 LDRDGNKL

>member
-1 MSKKINFINIL
+1 MSFKK
-12 TILFLLGCTSTEE
+12 FLLITIILLFTTNCSKDSQE
-25 NQLSIPYEK
+25 LSIDYEK
-34 YELDNGLKIILHKDN
+34 YTLDNGLKVILHKDS

-173 IIQKALYPEGHPY
+173 IIQKALYPQGHPY

-206 EFYYEFYGPS
+206 EFYNEFYGPS

-222 AGDIEFEETK
+222 AGDIDFDETK

-241 IKPNKNVIEKPEVRL
+241 IKPNKNIIEKPKVRL
-256 VKLSETKKLYHLD
+256 VTLSETKKLYHLD
-269 KYAQLPQISMTF
+269 KYAQLPQLSLTF
-281 PTVEQYS
+281 PTVEQFS
-288 KDSYALNTLGEILSD
+288 KDSYALNTLGELLSD

-315 KQKLAPAANAY
+315 KQKLAPSASAY

-332 AGQFQITVRAN
+332 AGQFSMSVRAN
-343 PKTPLNDV
+343 PNTSLNDIYG
-351 HDAIMKA
+351 AIIQS
-358 LENFEQNG
+358 LENFEKNG

-377 GQETGFYNSISTNL
+377 GQETAFYNSISTNL
-391 NKARQLGFYN
+391 SKARQLGFYN
-401 EYAGDPGFVSQD
+401 EYAGDPGFVSTD
-413 IANILAVTKEDVMR
+413 IANILSVTKEDVMR

-432 IKNQN
+432 IKNQHA
-437 KVILSVVP
+437 VILSIVP
-445 QSQPELILNES
+445 KSQPELILNDSE
-456 KEAFIKEE
+456 EAHVKEE
-464 QVVRGK
+464 EVVRGK

-479 QENKPFVKTETEY
+479 QENKPFVKTVTKY
-492 DRSEPALGELPL
+492 DRSEPELGELPL
-504 LTIPTVWTNDL
+504 LKIPEVWTNNL

-537 IDGGQLLDKEGKKG
+537 IDGGQLLDAIDKKG
-551 TASLVANLMNEGT
+551 TASLVANLMDEGT
-564 KTKTP
+564 RSKTP
-569 AELEEAVDLLGSSI
+569 AELEEAIDLLGSSI
-583 SINAGLESISIYGNS
+583 SISAGLESIGISGNS
-598 LTRNLDKTLDLVN
+598 LAKNLDATLDLVN

-620 NEAFEIAK
+620 EKAFEIAK

-647 NALNKKLYG
+647 NALNKRLYG
-656 EKHPSSTPLGG
+656 DNHPSATPLGG
-667 TTESVNSIA
+667 TTESVESITMA
-676 MDDLKEYFAAYISPK
+676 DLKNYFNSNISPK
-691 VSHFHIVGDISE
+691 VAHFHIVGDI
-703 NESVKV
+703 NEKEAVNA
-709 LSSFNKKW
+709 LSNFNKRW
-717 KGQSIDLP
+717 NGNNVEIP
-725 KIEMV
+725 TVAMV
-730 NPPAKPTVYF
+730 EAPSKPTVYF

-750 ITVGTLTVPGTDPL
+750 ITVGTLTIPGTDPL
-764 TYPLNV
+764 LFPLDV

-823 SLEIFRDLIS
+823 SLEIFRDLIT
-833 NYSETY
+833 NYSSTY
-839 FQSDLDVTKNK
+839 FQNDLDITRNK

-863 SLIDMLD
+863 SLINMLD

-878 VDYISERQN
+878 KNYISNQQDVLTE
-887 TLSNMTVED
+887 MTVED
-896 VQELSNKYLNGNS
+896 VQQLANDYLNGKN

-922 DLIENLGFGKPV
+922 ELIKNLGFGEPV
-934 LLDRDGNRL
+934 LLDRDGNKL